1 MLQNLEAIIFDLDG
15 TMIDSMGIWKQ
26 IDIDYL
32 SRFGYELPEDLQKC
46 LEGMCFHDTAI
57 YMKDR
62 FNIDDPVDKIEDDWN
77 KMAEQKYR
85 DEIELKDGVLT
96 LLNYAKAHNIK
107 LGIATSNSKH
117 LVTTLLKAK
126 NVYDYFEV
134 VLTGCDTLKSK
145 PDPEVYLTAA
155 KRLNVNPKNCLV
167 FEDVVAGITAGKNA
181 GMKVCAVDDSYSL
194 GQRKDKEELADY
206 FIYSYND
213 ITL

>member
-32 SRFGYELPEDLQKC
+32 NRFGYELPKDLQKC

-117 LVTTLLKAK
+117 LVTTLLKAR